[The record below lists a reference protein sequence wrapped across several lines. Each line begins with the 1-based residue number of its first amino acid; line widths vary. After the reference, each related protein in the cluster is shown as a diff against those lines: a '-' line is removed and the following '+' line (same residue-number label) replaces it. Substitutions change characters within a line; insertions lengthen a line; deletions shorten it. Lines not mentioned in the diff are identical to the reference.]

1 MIRVAS
7 YNMRKAIGTDR
18 RRRPERTLEVLKE
31 LDADVIAL
39 QEADRRFGSR
49 TSAVPLHMIEEH
61 SVYKPVALDNRAG
74 SIGWHGNALLV
85 RKNVEVLEG
94 HLLHLPSLEPRGAV
108 CADIRVDGT
117 ALRVVGMHLDLS
129 GLWRRRQA
137 HAILAHIAGRE
148 QPLPSVLMGDLNE
161 WSTRGGCLRDF
172 AAHHHFAPCGR
183 SFHAR
188 RPIAELDRIM
198 VSADLAIVASG
209 AHASATARRASDH
222 LPIWAELMPVP
233 SEAGDSRDGEGAA
246 PGRKGRPGR
255 PPAQPAQPAPAPSF
269 SGGSGSGWVSRLTSS
284 MPSQSRKGR
293 R

>member
-1 MIRVAS
+1 MIHVAS

-18 RRRPERTLEVLKE
+18 RRRPERTLEVLRE
-31 LDADVIAL
+31 VDADVIAL

-49 TSAVPLHMIEEH
+49 LSALPPHLIDEH
-61 SVYKPVALDNRAG
+61 SDYKPVLFDARAG
-74 SIGWHGNALLV
+74 SLGWHGNAILV
-85 RKNVEVLEG
+85 KKSVEVLGCE
-94 HLLHLPSLEPRGAV
+94 LLHLPSLEPRGAV
-108 CADIRVDGT
+108 LAEVRVDGLS
-117 ALRVVGMHLDLS
+117 LRVVGMHLDLS

-137 HAILAHIAGRE
+137 HAILAHLADRD
-148 QPLPSVLMGDLNE
+148 PALPTVLMGDLNE

-198 VSADLAIVASG
+198 VSSDLAIVASG

-222 LPIWAELMPVP
+222 LPVWAELMPAP
-233 SEAGDSRDGEGAA
+233 AGAEERGG
-246 PGRKGRPGR
+246 K
-255 PPAQPAQPAPAPSF
+255 AQPAPSF
-269 SGGSGSGWVSRLTSS
+269 SGESAGSGWVSRLKAS
-284 MPSQSRKGR
+284 MPSQSRNGR